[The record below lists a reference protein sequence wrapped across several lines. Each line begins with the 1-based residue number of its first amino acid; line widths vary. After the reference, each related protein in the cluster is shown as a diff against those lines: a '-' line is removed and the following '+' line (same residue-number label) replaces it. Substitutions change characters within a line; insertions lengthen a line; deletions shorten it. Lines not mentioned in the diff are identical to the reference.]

1 MQNPHNGNH
10 KTYVDPA
17 LPVFL
22 TGIGVAVV
30 SFVFGMLT
38 FPVFTKICVG
48 ELLYGIAKI
57 GYIGLAVVFF
67 GLMLEA
73 LNLYE
78 HHRRHV
84 VLLIVIA
91 TSMSVVGGW
100 MIHFISSAYSC

>member
-1 MQNPHNGNH
+1 MDAIQHVAR

-17 LPVFL
+17 LPIFL
-22 TGIGVAVV
+22 TGIGVAVT

-38 FPVFTKICVG
+38 LPVFTKICVG
-48 ELLYGIAKI
+48 ELLYGVAKI
-57 GYIGLAVVFF
+57 GYIGIIIVCF

-84 VLLIVIA
+84 ILLVVIA
-91 TSMSVVGGW
+91 ITMGVLGAW
-100 MIHFISSAYSC
+100 LIHFISSAYSC